1 MSPCQLQFKVKVR
14 DQVQLAGI
22 HSDSLGRSPD
32 CQLSKDRAG
41 GQVSSGQGMGLGI

>member
-1 MSPCQLQFKVKVR
+1 MSLCQLQFKVKVR

-32 CQLSKDRAG
+32 CQLSGDRAG
-41 GQVSSGQGMGLGI
+41 GQASMGQGLGI